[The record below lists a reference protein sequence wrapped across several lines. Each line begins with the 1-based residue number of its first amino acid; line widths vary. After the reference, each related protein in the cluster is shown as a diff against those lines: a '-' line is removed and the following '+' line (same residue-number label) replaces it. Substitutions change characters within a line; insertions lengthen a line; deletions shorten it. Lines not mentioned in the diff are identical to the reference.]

1 MFLEFVIYF
10 FVQMEVYM
18 NAFHLKIIAVISML
32 FDHVGYFL
40 NSGNFTFAN
49 YLGRLAF
56 PIFAF
61 QISEGYIHTKN
72 LKKYLSRLGIF
83 ALISQIPFMLFE
95 YSIGFDYTLNIFFTL
110 FLGLLCIIAFDKLDN
125 KFLSLLIIFVLC
137 FIGEYIKVD
146 YGYWG
151 ILLILLF
158 FVFKNNKLLMVLSFL
173 LMCIYKYLPYLIN
186 YNFHYAYIIITIATF
201 TSIIPI
207 LLYNGKLGLKTK
219 YLLYIFYPLHLLI
232 LYIGSLI

>member
-1 MFLEFVIYF
+1 
-10 FVQMEVYM
+10 M
-18 NAFHLKIIAVISML
+18 NSFYLKIIAVISML

-40 NSGNFTFAN
+40 HSGNFSFFN
-49 YLGRLAF
+49 YLGRFAF

-61 QISEGYIHTKN
+61 QISEGYLHTRN
-72 LKKYLSRLGIF
+72 LKKYLFRLGIF

-110 FLGLLCIIAFDKLDN
+110 FLGLLCIISFDRINNKL
-125 KFLSLLIIFVLC
+125 LSILVILILL

-158 FVFKNNKLLMVLSFL
+158 FIFKNNKILMTISFFI
-173 LMCIYKYLPYLIN
+173 MCIYKYLPYLIN
-186 YNFHYAYIIITIATF
+186 YHFH
-201 TSIIPI
+201 
-207 LLYNGKLGLKTK
+207 
-219 YLLYIFYPLHLLI
+219 
-232 LYIGSLI
+232 

>member
-1 MFLEFVIYF
+1 
-10 FVQMEVYM
+10 M
-18 NAFHLKIIAVISML
+18 NSFYLKIIAVISML

-40 NSGNFTFAN
+40 HSGNFSFFN
-49 YLGRLAF
+49 YLGRFAF

-61 QISEGYIHTKN
+61 QISEGYLHTRN
-72 LKKYLSRLGIF
+72 LKKYLFRLGIF

-95 YSIGFDYTLNIFFTL
+95 YSIDFDYTLNIFFTL
-110 FLGLLCIIAFDKLDN
+110 FLGLLCIISFDRINNKL
-125 KFLSLLIIFVLC
+125 LSILVILILL

-158 FVFKNNKLLMVLSFL
+158 FIFKNNKILMTISFFI
-173 LMCIYKYLPYLIN
+173 MCIYKYLPYLIN
-186 YNFHYAYIIITIATF
+186 YNFHYIYILLTLSTF
-201 TSIIPI
+201 CSIIPI
-207 LLYNGKLGLKTK
+207 LFYNGKLGLKTK

-232 LYIGSLI
+232 LYIGSII

>member
-1 MFLEFVIYF
+1 MTSI
-10 FVQMEVYM
+10 M
-18 NAFHLKIIAVISML
+18 LKILACVTML
-32 FDHVGYFL
+32 IDHVGYVVYGTTSWF
-40 NSGNFTFAN
+40 NYIGRFAFT
-49 YLGRLAF
+49 
-56 PIFAF
+56 IFAF

>member
-1 MFLEFVIYF
+1 
-10 FVQMEVYM
+10 M

-95 YSIGFDYTLNIFFTL
+95 YSIGFDYTLNIFF
-110 FLGLLCIIAFDKLDN
+110 IALYWKLAFAKEEIHSRCKQSNIDVQIFFDDL
-125 KFLSLLIIFVLC
+125 
-137 FIGEYIKVD
+137 
-146 YGYWG
+146 
-151 ILLILLF
+151 
-158 FVFKNNKLLMVLSFL
+158 
-173 LMCIYKYLPYLIN
+173 
-186 YNFHYAYIIITIATF
+186 
-201 TSIIPI
+201 
-207 LLYNGKLGLKTK
+207 
-219 YLLYIFYPLHLLI
+219 
-232 LYIGSLI
+232 